1 MISSKELGEEIKR
14 LRKRR
19 LLSQKELADGIC
31 CQTTISSIESGRA
44 YPSVDTLYY
53 LSLRLNV
60 TMDYFFQPSARLNE
74 AYITETMSKIEQ
86 ILIQKDYTELYEITN
101 FERILR
107 KKRNLGGKFN
117 QFIDWH
123 YYRAAQL
130 RGLMSW
136 RECVD
141 QLYLLVDSKEI
152 NRVQFQDLKI
162 KNVIANILTEN
173 GQIAEALHNY
183 QEIIEADIPLET
195 YQKFRLKVYFNLS
208 KLLFIKEDYSHSI
221 EIAKEAIALSKKL
234 EDFSMLGNLYTQ
246 AAQSLLKIDP
256 KAEEIAIFL
265 SDAKFLFRLGQRHKG
280 MEFIEKLENDIKKPA
295 SLQTGSQLMEIC
307 LLMEI

>member
-1 MISSKELGEEIKR
+1 MISSKEIGEEIKR
-14 LRKRR
+14 LRKKR

-74 AYITETMSKIEQ
+74 AYITETMSKIEH

-107 KKRNLGGKFN
+107 VKRNLGGKFN

-141 QLYLLVDSKEI
+141 QLYLLINSKEI

-183 QEIIEADIPLET
+183 QEILQADIPLET
-195 YQKFRLKVYFNLS
+195 YQKFKLKVYFNLS
-208 KLLFIKEDYSHSI
+208 KLLFIMEDYSQSVK
-221 EIAKEAIALSKKL
+221 IAKDGIALSKKL

-246 AAQSLLKIDP
+246 AAQSMIKIDSE
-256 KAEEIAIFL
+256 AEEITLFL
-265 SDAKFLFRLGQRHKG
+265 ADAKFLFRLGKRHKS
-280 MEFIEKLENDIKKPA
+280 MEFIERLENNIKKPA
-295 SLQTGSQLMEIC
+295 SLHKESQPMEMC
-307 LLMEI
+307 LQMGI